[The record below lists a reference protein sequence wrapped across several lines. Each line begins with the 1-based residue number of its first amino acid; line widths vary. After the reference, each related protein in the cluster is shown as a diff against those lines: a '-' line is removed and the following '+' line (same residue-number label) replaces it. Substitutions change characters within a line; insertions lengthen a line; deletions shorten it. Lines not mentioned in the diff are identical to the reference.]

1 MTKLKDLTTNDAV
14 LNGEGIEKK
23 REFLGTVEK
32 EGVEYQQYKVV
43 VTKNNKEMI
52 DTITVEVPA
61 SWEDLDA
68 LSDEEKEEVLT
79 DIKRKIITDERN
91 THRRQGMISEEE
103 KQKKLNKKLQELKAL
118 GLDEAKIKEL
128 L

>member
-1 MTKLKDLTTNDAV
+1 MTKLKDLTTNDTV

-23 REFLGTVEK
+23 REFIGEVEK
-32 EGVEYQQYKVV
+32 DGVTYQQYNVV
-43 VTKNNKEMI
+43 VTKNNKSMI

-61 SWEDLDA
+61 SWDDLDA
-68 LSDEEKEEVLT
+68 LSEKEKEEVLT

-118 GLDEAKIKEL
+118 GMDEEKIKEL

>member
-1 MTKLKDLTTNDAV
+1 MTKLKDLTTNDTA
-14 LNGEGIEKK
+14 LNGEGIQKK
-23 REFLGTVEK
+23 REFIGEVEK
-32 EGVEYQQYKVV
+32 DGVMYQQYKVV
-43 VTKNNKEMI
+43 VTKNNTSMI

-61 SWEDLDA
+61 SWDDLDA
-68 LSDEEKEEVLT
+68 LSEEEKQEVLT
-79 DIKRKIITDERN
+79 DIKRKIITDQRN

-118 GLDEAKIKEL
+118 GMDEEKIKEL